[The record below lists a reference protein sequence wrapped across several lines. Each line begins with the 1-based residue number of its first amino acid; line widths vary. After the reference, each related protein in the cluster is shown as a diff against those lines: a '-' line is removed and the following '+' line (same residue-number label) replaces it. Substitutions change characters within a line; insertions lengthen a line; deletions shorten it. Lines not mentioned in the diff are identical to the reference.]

1 MRISVQRWGNS
12 LAVRIPKTI
21 ARESGIDSGSA
32 VDLQLVKGNIVLRP
46 EPKPR
51 YSLDELLAAALIL
64 YPTYVDPVT
73 RLPCTPEILVQR
85 IARQEDAID
94 APLANLR
101 VLQGKLK
108 LALRRLREAAA

>member
-32 VDLQLVKGNIVLRP
+32 VDLQLVKGNIVLIP

-51 YSLDELLAAALIL
+51 YSLDDLLAEVTDANRHDEFQTGPALGSE
-64 YPTYVDPVT
+64 TW
-73 RLPCTPEILVQR
+73 
-85 IARQEDAID
+85 
-94 APLANLR
+94 
-101 VLQGKLK
+101 
-108 LALRRLREAAA
+108 